1 MQFGVFTLVI
11 ISVINWVDEALSGA
25 WTWTWHQIS
34 RLFGHD
40 SQSTWHTDVIIIL
53 VNYWE
58 ESTPVSDSNMY
69 LLYDW
74 VWVFLCDSG
83 GKTRT
88 KDKYRVVYTDQQR
101 LELEREFQ
109 HNRYI
114 TMRRKTELSVELG
127 LSERQVGGLQSKL
140 KLGVE
145 REQGGEIGGS
155 RGRVTMQESRWQS
168 EGDDL
173 KRQERMWRKNGP
185 QTQQQLRCLITMH
198 SVAVVSV
205 LRPRFGSNPSPIDSN
220 SVYTHKTERK
230 THKTWK

>member
-1 MQFGVFTLVI
+1 MPFGVFTLVI
-11 ISVINWVDEALSGA
+11 ISVINRVDEALSGA

-140 KLGVE
+140 KLEVE

-155 RGRVTMQESRWQS
+155 RGRVTMQESGWQS
-168 EGDDL
+168 EGGDW
-173 KRQERMWRKNGP
+173 KRSGANVKEESTPNS
-185 QTQQQLRCLITMH
+185 T
-198 SVAVVSV
+198 AASV
-205 LRPRFGSNPSPIDSN
+205 LNHDAFSCGCKCLTPTLWQQSKPNRQ
-220 SVYTHKTERK
+220 
-230 THKTWK
+230 